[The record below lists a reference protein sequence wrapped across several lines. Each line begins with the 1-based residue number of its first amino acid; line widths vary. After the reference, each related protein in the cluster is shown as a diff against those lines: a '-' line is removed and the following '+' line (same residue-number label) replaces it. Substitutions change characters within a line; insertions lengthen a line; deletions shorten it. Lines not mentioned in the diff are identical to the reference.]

1 MLILLASEKELQSQ
15 THYTATHL
23 TGMET
28 GPMLMPSAPGRR
40 VTSEMAEKVD
50 IEHVS
55 QVRQTAPVLVVLST
69 SVHSDNLVTMR

>member
-1 MLILLASEKELQSQ
+1 
-15 THYTATHL
+15 
-23 TGMET
+23 
-28 GPMLMPSAPGRR
+28 MLMPSAPGRR

-55 QVRQTAPVLVVLST
+55 QVRQTALKLVVLST